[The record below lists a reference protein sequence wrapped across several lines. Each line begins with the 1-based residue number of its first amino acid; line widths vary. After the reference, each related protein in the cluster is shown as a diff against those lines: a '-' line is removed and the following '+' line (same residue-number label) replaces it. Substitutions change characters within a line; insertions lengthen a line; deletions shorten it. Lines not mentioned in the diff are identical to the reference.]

1 MIHNVNYLCYRMK
14 GGLSRDEAWLLTRK
28 EEEELFEFEQQE
40 LITENEELNHYR
52 NRYEEV
58 QQQFHSVK
66 YDLEK
71 IIDKTTY
78 VKSSCG
84 GGYLKLD
91 LSKDE
96 FENIK
101 QKL

>member
-1 MIHNVNYLCYRMK
+1 MNLNNVV
-14 GGLSRDEAWLLTRK
+14 
-28 EEEELFEFEQQE
+28 

-71 IIDKTTY
+71 IIDKSTY
-78 VKSSCG
+78 VRGNFG

-91 LSKDE
+91 
-96 FENIK
+96 FEQRWI
-101 QKL
+101 

>member
-1 MIHNVNYLCYRMK
+1 ML
-14 GGLSRDEAWLLTRK
+14 ELLFQENPK
-28 EEEELFEFEQQE
+28 EEEAQEELFEFEQQE

-78 VKSSCG
+78 VKSSFG